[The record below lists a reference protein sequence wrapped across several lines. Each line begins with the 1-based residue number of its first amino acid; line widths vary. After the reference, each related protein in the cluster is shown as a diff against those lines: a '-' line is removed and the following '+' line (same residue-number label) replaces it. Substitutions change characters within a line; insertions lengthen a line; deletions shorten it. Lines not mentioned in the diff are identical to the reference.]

1 MKKFE
6 LVLDTKV
13 SGWRRTY
20 CEVKAETLEEAVKKV
35 SDFDYDFV
43 DSEFLY
49 ETEEIMNPEDNE
61 NEPTVEIFDETVTTC
76 LYHN

>member
-35 SDFDYDFV
+35 SDFDYDYDCPV
-43 DSEFLY
+43 LLAS
-49 ETEEIMNPEDNE
+49 
-61 NEPTVEIFDETVTTC
+61 
-76 LYHN
+76 